1 MKRLST
7 IQFYQ
12 QYFAATDKVG
22 SEGLARLTVAQKLA
36 MLEDLMQWEGNSKTS
51 DSNDLP
57 TQV

>member
-12 QYFAATDKVG
+12 QYFAATQRVA
-22 SEGLARLTVAQKLA
+22 SEGLARLTVEQKLA
-36 MLEDLMQWEGNSKTS
+36 MLEDLMQWEGNSKTEES
-51 DSNDLP
+51 PGLL

>member
-12 QYFAATDKVG
+12 QYFAATQGVG
-22 SEGLARLTVAQKLA
+22 SEGLARLTVEQKLE
-36 MLEDLMQWEGNSKTS
+36 MLEDLMQWKENSRAEES
-51 DSNDLP
+51 PDLP